1 MVRIWLDC
9 SLPGID
15 SSIIRWFRGG
25 VSSRGALVFDDVE
38 YPLLMNAHTTSS
50 GLLLGLMFLLMVSA
64 SGCRTLST
72 PGFEEVKP
80 GMDQAEVRSILG
92 KPSSTYDRLIG
103 DDGVLVRFE
112 RWQYGD
118 TASTLA
124 TGMVFSDLP
133 SDEVWAVFFDEEGM
147 VIKTQAPSTGI
158 SGPRPVEF
166 PDMIPSRS
174 R

>member
-1 MVRIWLDC
+1 MNVHAT
-9 SLPGID
+9 
-15 SSIIRWFRGG
+15 
-25 VSSRGALVFDDVE
+25 SSR
-38 YPLLMNAHTTSS
+38 
-50 GLLLGLMFLLMVSA
+50 LLLGLAFLLMVTA
-64 SGCRTLST
+64 SGCQTVAT
-72 PGFEEVKP
+72 PGFEKITP

-92 KPSSTYDRLIG
+92 APSSTYDRLIG
-103 DDGVLVRFE
+103 TDGVLVRFE

-118 TASTLA
+118 TPSTLA

-133 SDEVWAVFFDEEGM
+133 SDEVWAVFFDEKGL
-147 VIKTQAPSTGI
+147 VIKAQSPVVGV

>member
-1 MVRIWLDC
+1 MNF
-9 SLPGID
+9 LPT
-15 SSIIRWFRGG
+15 
-25 VSSRGALVFDDVE
+25 A
-38 YPLLMNAHTTSS
+38 PH
-50 GLLLGLMFLLMVSA
+50 LLLGLMVLLIASC
-64 SGCRTLST
+64 SGCKTLST
-72 PGFEEVKP
+72 PGFDRIEP

-92 KPSSTYDRLIG
+92 DPSSSYDRLIG
-103 DDGVLVRFE
+103 SDGVLVRFE

-118 TASTLA
+118 TPSTLA

-133 SDEVWAVFFDEEGM
+133 SDEVWAVFFDEEGL
-147 VIKTQAPSTGI
+147 VIKAQAPISGV